1 MGKNKLLILAVVGV
15 LLLFVGMDTFFT
27 VDQTQ
32 TAIVLEL
39 GKPVSGAIGPGLHF
53 KKPLIQNVLRFDA
66 RILEYDANPAEILT
80 KDKKNML
87 VDNFTKWKIV
97 DPLQFY
103 RTVQTIP
110 GAQARLDDIIY
121 SEMRVALGQF
131 LLIEVVNQKRAEI
144 MAQVSKKASEIIH
157 EYGIEVVDVRIKRTD
172 LPPENERAIFGR
184 MRAERE
190 RQAKQYRSE
199 GQEESAK
206 IRSEAER
213 ERTVILAD
221 AERQASMLRGQ
232 GDADA
237 TKTYAQAL
245 EQGPDFYAFQR
256 SLEAYEK
263 SFQNN
268 TTFVLTPQSEFF
280 KFLR

>member
-1 MGKNKLLILAVVGV
+1 MRKGLLTVG
-15 LLLFVGMDTFFT
+15 
-27 VDQTQ
+27 
-32 TAIVLEL
+32 AIVVAAAAAVGISSTYVVHQTEQALVLQFGEPR
-39 GKPVSGAIGPGLHF
+39 KVVQEPGLHF
-53 KKPLIQNVLRFDA
+53 KLPFIQNVAYFDA
-66 RILEYDANPAEILT
+66 RLLDYDSPPAEVLT
-80 KDKKNML
+80 KDKKTL
-87 VDNFTKWKIV
+87 VLDNYSRWRIV
-97 DPLQFY
+97 DPLAFY
-103 RTVQTIP
+103 QTVRSIP
-110 GAQARLDDIIY
+110 RAQARLDDIIY

-144 MAQVSKKASEIIH
+144 MAQVSKKASEIIRD
-157 EYGIEVVDVRIKRTD
+157 YGIEVVDVRIKRTD

-206 IRSEAER
+206 VRSDAER

-221 AERQASMLRGQ
+221 AERQSAILRGQ
-232 GDADA
+232 GDAEA

-245 EQGPDFYAFQR
+245 EQGPDFYSFQR

-268 TTFVLTPQSEFF
+268 TTFVLSPHSEFF

>member
-1 MGKNKLLILAVVGV
+1 MGRNKLAILV
-15 LLLFVGMDTFFT
+15 LAAALLAFVGLDTFFT

-39 GKPVSGAIGPGLHF
+39 GKPVSGAIRPGLHF
-53 KKPLIQNVLRFDA
+53 KVPLIQNVLRFDA
-66 RILEYDANPAEILT
+66 RILEYDAQPAEILT

-87 VDNFTKWKIV
+87 VDNFTKWRIV

-157 EYGIEVVDVRIKRTD
+157 DYGIEVVDVRIKRTD

-221 AERQASMLRGQ
+221 AERQSSMLRGQ
-232 GDADA
+232 GDAEA
-237 TKTYAQAL
+237 TKTFAQAL

-268 TTFVLTPQSEFF
+268 TTFVLSPRSEFF
-280 KFLR
+280 KYMR

>member
-15 LLLFVGMDTFFT
+15 LLLFVGMDTFYT

-66 RILEYDANPAEILT
+66 RVLEYDSNPAEILT

-121 SEMRVALGQF
+121 SEMRVALGQY

-144 MAQVSKKASEIIH
+144 MEQVSKKASEIIH
-157 EYGIEVVDVRIKRTD
+157 EYGIQVVDVRIKRTD

-221 AERQASMLRGQ
+221 AERQAAMLRGQ
-232 GDADA
+232 GDAEA

>member
-1 MGKNKLLILAVVGV
+1 MGKNKLLILAVVGI
-15 LLLFVGMDTFFT
+15 LLLFVGMDTFYT

-39 GKPVSGAIGPGLHF
+39 GKPVSGAITPGLRF

-66 RILEYDANPAEILT
+66 RILEHDADPAEILT

-121 SEMRVALGQF
+121 SELRVALGQY

-144 MAQVSKKASEIIH
+144 MEQVTKKASEIIK

-199 GQEESAK
+199 GQEEAAK
-206 IRSEAER
+206 IRSDAER

-221 AERQASMLRGQ
+221 AERESSMLRGQ
-232 GDADA
+232 GDAEA
-237 TKTYAQAL
+237 TKIFAQSL
-245 EQGPDFYAFQR
+245 EQGPDFYSFQR

>member
-1 MGKNKLLILAVVGV
+1 MGRNKLLILALIAVVAA
-15 LLLFVGMDTFFT
+15 FVGLDTFYT

-32 TAIVLEL
+32 TAIVLQL
-39 GKPVSGAIGPGLHF
+39 GKPVRGPIGPGLHF

-66 RILEYDANPAEILT
+66 RILEYDSQPAEILT
-80 KDKKNML
+80 KDKKTML

-103 RTVQTIP
+103 RTVQTVA

-144 MAQVSKKASEIIH
+144 MAQVSRDSTAIIR

-172 LPPENERAIFGR
+172 LPAENERAIFGR

-206 IRSEAER
+206 VRSDAER

-221 AERQASMLRGQ
+221 AERESSVLRGQ
-232 GDADA
+232 GDAEA
-237 TKTYAQAL
+237 TKIFAQSL
-245 EQGPDFYAFQR
+245 EQGPEFFAFQR
-256 SLEAYEK
+256 TLEAYEK

-280 KFLR
+280 RYLR

>member
-1 MGKNKLLILAVVGV
+1 MGKNKLAVLAVVAA
-15 LLLFVGMDTFFT
+15 LFAFVAMDAFYT

-32 TAIVLEL
+32 TAIVLQL
-39 GKPVSGAIGPGLHF
+39 GKPVSGAVGPGLHF

-66 RILEYDANPAEILT
+66 RILEYDSLPAEILT

-121 SEMRVALGQF
+121 SEMRVALGQY

-144 MAQVSKKASEIIH
+144 MDQVSKKASEIIR

-206 IRSEAER
+206 IRSDAER

-221 AERQASMLRGQ
+221 AERQSSILRGQ
-232 GDADA
+232 GDAEA

-245 EQGPDFYAFQR
+245 EQGPDFYSFQR

-280 KFLR
+280 RYLR

>member
-1 MGKNKLLILAVVGV
+1 MGRNKLLVLALVAVVAA
-15 LLLFVGMDTFFT
+15 FVGLDTFYT

-66 RILEYDANPAEILT
+66 RILEYDSQPAEILT
-80 KDKKNML
+80 KDKKTML

-103 RTVQTIP
+103 RTVQTIA

-121 SEMRVALGQF
+121 SEMRVVLGQY

-144 MAQVSKKASEIIH
+144 MAQVSRESTDIIR

-206 IRSEAER
+206 VRSDAER

-221 AERQASMLRGQ
+221 AEREASVLRGQ
-232 GDADA
+232 GDAEA
-237 TKTYAQAL
+237 TKIFAQSL
-245 EQGPDFYAFQR
+245 EQGPEFFAFQR
-256 SLEAYEK
+256 TLEAYEK

-280 KFLR
+280 RYLR